1 MNGDLRALRAVVAD
15 DHPVFRD
22 GLAMILRERGIEV
35 VAEVADGQEALE
47 AAAAHHP
54 DVVLMDLTMPG
65 LGGIEAT
72 RRLATGH
79 PAVAVLVLTMSE
91 DDDLLFAALRAGAR
105 GYLLK
110 DAAADDIARAVVTVA
125 RGETVLGARVSNR
138 VLDAVRGGM
147 LLGAPVPFP
156 RLTERERE
164 VLELVARGYQ
174 NARVA
179 HHLGLSEKTVRNHVS
194 AILAKLP
201 ASARSSS
208 LIRSRPSSRETNRS
222 EDEPDGSHDA
232 PEIRETSEGQPD
244 ERDEDSKHT
253 HRTDPAHDQALPQR
267 QPCDPGSSDDYAP
280 PGEVRGRV
288 IEHEK

>member
-1 MNGDLRALRAVVAD
+1 MNGGLPALRVVVAD

-35 VAEVADGQEALE
+35 VAEVADGQGALD
-47 AAAAHHP
+47 AAAADHP

-72 RRLATGH
+72 RRLVAGQ

-91 DDDLLFAALRAGAR
+91 DDDSLFAALRAGAR

-110 DAAADDIARAVVTVA
+110 EAAADDIARAVVTIA
-125 RGETVLGARVSNR
+125 RGETVLGARVSAR
-138 VLDAVRGGM
+138 VLDAVRGGT
-147 LLGAPVPFP
+147 LPGVPAPFP
-156 RLTERERE
+156 RLTVRERE

-194 AILAKLP
+194 VILAKLP
-201 ASARSSS
+201 AATRAEAVA
-208 LIRSRPSSRETNRS
+208 L
-222 EDEPDGSHDA
+222 A
-232 PEIRETSEGQPD
+232 
-244 ERDEDSKHT
+244 RDEGLG
-253 HRTDPAHDQALPQR
+253 AQ
-267 QPCDPGSSDDYAP
+267 
-280 PGEVRGRV
+280 
-288 IEHEK
+288 

>member
-1 MNGDLRALRAVVAD
+1 MNADSPALRVVVAD

-22 GLAMILRERGIEV
+22 GLAMILRERDVEV
-35 VAEVADGQEALE
+35 VAEVSDGQQAIE

-72 RRLATGH
+72 RRLLAAH

-91 DDDLLFAALRAGAR
+91 DDDSLFAALRAGAR

-110 DAAADDIARAVVTVA
+110 EAAADDIARAVVTVA
-125 RGETVLGARVSNR
+125 RGGTVLGARVSTR
-138 VLDAVRGGM
+138 VLEAVHGG
-147 LLGAPVPFP
+147 LLPGAPAPFP
-156 RLTERERE
+156 RLTERERQ

-201 ASARSSS
+201 AATRAEAVALAR
-208 LIRSRPSSRETNRS
+208 
-222 EDEPDGSHDA
+222 
-232 PEIRETSEGQPD
+232 
-244 ERDEDSKHT
+244 
-253 HRTDPAHDQALPQR
+253 DQGLGAL
-267 QPCDPGSSDDYAP
+267 
-280 PGEVRGRV
+280 
-288 IEHEK
+288 

>member
-1 MNGDLRALRAVVAD
+1 MNAGSPALRVVVAD

-22 GLAMILRERGIEV
+22 GLAMILRERDMEV
-35 VAEVADGQEALE
+35 VAEVSDGQEAIE

-72 RRLATGH
+72 RRLLAAD

-91 DDDLLFAALRAGAR
+91 DDDSLFAALRAGAR

-110 DAAADDIARAVVTVA
+110 EAAADDIARAVVTVA
-125 RGETVLGARVSNR
+125 RGETVLGARVSSR
-138 VLDAVRGGM
+138 VLEAVHGG
-147 LLGAPVPFP
+147 LLSGAPAPFP
-156 RLTERERE
+156 RLTERERQ

-194 AILAKLP
+194 VILAKLP
-201 ASARSSS
+201 AATRAEAVALAR
-208 LIRSRPSSRETNRS
+208 
-222 EDEPDGSHDA
+222 
-232 PEIRETSEGQPD
+232 
-244 ERDEDSKHT
+244 
-253 HRTDPAHDQALPQR
+253 DQGLGAL
-267 QPCDPGSSDDYAP
+267 
-280 PGEVRGRV
+280 
-288 IEHEK
+288 